1 QYSNHAIP
9 SVLGRPADDY
19 VYINGVLIDE
29 ARHKYLH
36 HTNIYGIEYIAA
48 GIYKSD
54 GYIGAMIIG
63 PFISRISILDFVQEV
78 IAENNL
84 PVGERKELDNSTSH
98 CLCWMKWIHTI
109 LEAFW

>member
-1 QYSNHAIP
+1 MTDDIYDDFMKSSRIIQHTTKMDVTLTDRKGKIMQQYRNHAIP

-54 GYIGAMIIG
+54 
-63 PFISRISILDFVQEV
+63 
-78 IAENNL
+78 
-84 PVGERKELDNSTSH
+84 
-98 CLCWMKWIHTI
+98 
-109 LEAFW
+109 